1 MKISTITDQ
10 NKREYNQDNKFV
22 IPKVVNGD
30 KVLLAVV
37 ADGMGGTDEGGEASR
52 RVKVIL
58 ERWFEDNIK
67 DLHSQTK
74 MKNSLNKALKDINDE
89 IYSYGKENLCSLGTT
104 AAIIILKDKEYIVA
118 NIGDSRV
125 YKFSSK
131 PIQITKDQ
139 TLAQREI
146 DAGNMTV
153 EEAKLD
159 KKSHTLTQCLGMSD
173 DVEPDFFRGKYKDGD
188 YFLLCSDGLY
198 NRIEIEDIEEVIKQK
213 KKNTKEKLTELV
225 IMSKETGETDNIT
238 GILIEI

>member
-67 DLHSQTK
+67 ELHSQTK
-74 MKNSLNKALKDINDE
+74 IKNSLNKALKDINDE

-159 KKSHTLTQCLGMSD
+159 KKSHTLTQCLGM
-173 DVEPDFFRGKYKDGD
+173 
-188 YFLLCSDGLY
+188 
-198 NRIEIEDIEEVIKQK
+198 
-213 KKNTKEKLTELV
+213 
-225 IMSKETGETDNIT
+225 
-238 GILIEI
+238 

>member
-52 RVKVIL
+52 RVKVVL

-89 IYSYGKENLCSLGTT
+89 IYS
-104 AAIIILKDKEYIVA
+104 
-118 NIGDSRV
+118 
-125 YKFSSK
+125 
-131 PIQITKDQ
+131 
-139 TLAQREI
+139 
-146 DAGNMTV
+146 
-153 EEAKLD
+153 
-159 KKSHTLTQCLGMSD
+159 
-173 DVEPDFFRGKYKDGD
+173 
-188 YFLLCSDGLY
+188 
-198 NRIEIEDIEEVIKQK
+198 
-213 KKNTKEKLTELV
+213 
-225 IMSKETGETDNIT
+225 
-238 GILIEI
+238 

>member
-52 RVKVIL
+52 RVKVVL

-67 DLHSQTK
+67 ELHSQTK

-104 AAIIILKDKEYIVA
+104 AAIIILKDKEYIV
-118 NIGDSRV
+118 
-125 YKFSSK
+125 
-131 PIQITKDQ
+131 TKDQ

-146 DAGNMTV
+146 DAGNMTI

-159 KKSHTLTQCLGMSD
+159 KKSHTLTQCLGMSS

-198 NRIEIEDIEEVIKQK
+198 NRIEIEDIEDVVKQK
-213 KKNTKEKLTELV
+213 KKNTKEKLAELV